1 MTNNTDA
8 HENLQPDAVE
18 ELLEHSRTPGE
29 MLCEAREAAG
39 LSISQVADRLR
50 LRQTLIKELE
60 QNEFSKHVSDTYI
73 RGYLRSYA
81 KLLQLDETEIM
92 AAYRQ
97 HFGDQKPA
105 GAMQTFSNKK
115 NIESQ
120 DNRLMVITWIIVLIL
135 IGSVAVFV
143 WQQFSEDRAQS
154 SSSSVNT
161 QNGLIAGQGNGA
173 LPAQEASQEVQQEA
187 ERYNTRY
194 QPTAQD
200 AQPLNAQSS
209 TPTELEA
216 TEEPSAVERAAAQ
229 TPGPSELP
237 VNATNN
243 TVAAQ
248 PRLEPTAVE
257 NTETA
262 QRSGNAETAQSAET
276 AQNTE
281 TAQSEQPEQ
290 RQETAQ
296 TNSSNA
302 TDPAAL
308 AELVLVFSGDS
319 WVRIEDATGE
329 AIAYGVKVD
338 GYTMPLHG
346 QAPYS
351 LTLGAPTSVTVY
363 FQGERVDISDFSG
376 GRIARF
382 NLPRND

>member
-18 ELLEHSRTPGE
+18 QPLEHSRTPGE
-29 MLCEAREAAG
+29 MLCAAREAAG

-60 QNEFSKHVSDTYI
+60 QNEFSKYVSDIYI

-81 KLLQLDETEIM
+81 KLLQLNETEIM

-120 DNRLMVITWIIVLIL
+120 DNRLMIITWIIVFIL
-135 IGSVAVFV
+135 LASVAVFV

-154 SSSSVNT
+154 SSSSVTT
-161 QNGLIAGQGNGA
+161 QNSLNTGQGNGA
-173 LPAQEASQEVQQEA
+173 LPE
-187 ERYNTRY
+187 
-194 QPTAQD
+194 QD
-200 AQPLNAQSS
+200 DQPLNAQST
-209 TPTELEA
+209 TPAELEHA
-216 TEEPSAVERAAAQ
+216 EEPSAAQ
-229 TPGPSELP
+229 TSAAPTPRPSELP
-237 VNATNN
+237 VNAASSAATNRIPANN
-243 TVAAQ
+243 TVTEQ
-248 PRLEPTAVE
+248 PRLQPIIVE
-257 NTETA
+257 SAETVQSSASGGTA
-262 QRSGNAETAQSAET
+262 QSSETAQSGET
-276 AQNTE
+276 AQNE
-281 TAQSEQPEQ
+281 QSAQ
-290 RQETAQ
+290 RQGAIPAPA
-296 TNSSNA
+296 NSRNA
-302 TDPAAL
+302 TNPAVL

-338 GYTMPLHG
+338 GYTMPLNG

-363 FQGERVDISDFSG
+363 FQGERINISDFSG

>member
-120 DNRLMVITWIIVLIL
+120 DNRLMIITWIIVLIL

-200 AQPLNAQSS
+200 AQPLNAQST

-216 TEEPSAVERAAAQ
+216 TEEPSAAERAAAQ

-237 VNATNN
+237 VNATNSTATNN
-243 TVAAQ
+243 TVTEP

-262 QRSGNAETAQSAET
+262 QSA
-276 AQNTE
+276 E

-296 TNSSNA
+296 TNSSNG